1 MPDAKKRA
9 ERFDLRAIYETSCL
23 LSSSLDLEFVL
34 VNLLLTAMSKL
45 LVTRGLA
52 LLYDPV
58 EGGYRAAA
66 VRGLSTIAKGEWI
79 RLESA
84 PQDMLQGGEVPEA
97 LARNHVRLVLPVQS
111 GHRNIGIIGLGRKAT
126 GAPFEDQ
133 ELEFVQSLVNI
144 SAAAVH
150 NSLIVE
156 ELKQANRDLD
166 GKVQQL
172 HTLFDLSQEFNATVE
187 RDRLIRLFSFA
198 LMGQML
204 IGRYVFFLRRRSAE
218 NDAFHIVSMQ
228 GIPDAAFKPEFME
241 ALRDLD
247 VLVTLEGAPEI
258 AEVWPA
264 MHRRGLVLA
273 VPLKQHGET
282 HGVLC
287 LGPKLTGQAYLPD
300 EVEFLIALGNLAVI
314 SIQNVELIE
323 ERIEKERME
332 EEMRM
337 AREIQRGLLPRAIP
351 EIRGLQVAA
360 LALPS
365 REVGGDYFDVLPLP
379 DGRLFTIIADVTG
392 KGIPAALLMSS
403 IQACTHTLVPMSI
416 PLTRLMAHINRVIC
430 QNTSPDKFITA
441 FAAVYHADSR
451 RLEYVNAGH
460 EPPLVV
466 RKEGDI
472 VELEEGGLLL
482 GVLSMATYECGSI
495 ELAPGDTVVLF
506 TDGVTEAMGQKEEE
520 YTDARLRT
528 LLAARHTGTAQE
540 VLEHIQADV
549 ESFTGPV
556 TVLSDDR
563 TMIVVKVTEGD
574 RQQDAQVV

>member
-1 MPDAKKRA
+1 M
-9 ERFDLRAIYETSCL
+9 
-23 LSSSLDLEFVL
+23 
-34 VNLLLTAMSKL
+34 
-45 LVTRGLA
+45 
-52 LLYDPV
+52 
-58 EGGYRAAA
+58 
-66 VRGLSTIAKGEWI
+66 
-79 RLESA
+79 
-84 PQDMLQGGEVPEA
+84 
-97 LARNHVRLVLPVQS
+97 
-111 GHRNIGIIGLGRKAT
+111 
-126 GAPFEDQ
+126 
-133 ELEFVQSLVNI
+133 
-144 SAAAVH
+144 
-150 NSLIVE
+150 
-156 ELKQANRDLD
+156 
-166 GKVQQL
+166 
-172 HTLFDLSQEFNATVE
+172 
-187 RDRLIRLFSFA
+187 
-198 LMGQML
+198 
-204 IGRYVFFLRRRSAE
+204 
-218 NDAFHIVSMQ
+218 
-228 GIPDAAFKPEFME
+228 
-241 ALRDLD
+241 
-247 VLVTLEGAPEI
+247 
-258 AEVWPA
+258 
-264 MHRRGLVLA
+264 
-273 VPLKQHGET
+273 
-282 HGVLC
+282 
-287 LGPKLTGQAYLPD
+287 TGQAYLPD

-506 TDGVTEAMGQKEEE
+506 TDGVTEAMGRKEEE

-563 TMIVVKVTEGD
+563 TMIVVKVTDGV